1 MLFDSKWEVKLT
13 NAAHTFDE
21 SFWSALDALVAD
33 SNIVID
39 RPKGSTH
46 PRYPGYVYPV
56 DYGYL
61 ENTASMDGGGIDVW
75 VGSAEHPILDAI
87 ICTVDL
93 KKRDSEIK
101 LLLGCTDSEKSIIY
115 HTHNETQYM
124 KGMLICRSIPSQKG
138 DPI

>member
-1 MLFDSKWEVKLT
+1 MKVT
-13 NAAHTFDE
+13 NTVHTCNE
-21 SFWSALDALVAD
+21 SFWSALDALIVD

-39 RPKGSTH
+39 RPKGSRH
-46 PRYPGYVYPV
+46 PRHPGYVYPV

-61 ENTASMDGGGIDVW
+61 ENTVSMDGGGIDVW

-101 LLLGCTDSEKSIIY
+101 LLIGCTDSEKSIIY
-115 HTHNETQYM
+115 HMHNETQYM
-124 KGMLICRSIPSQKG
+124 KGMLICRSIPS
-138 DPI
+138 